1 MPEPEQWSWH
11 KWFGGFIE
19 GRRYGKDMAILLR
32 LALLLVIGY
41 LIVMGTIWTKDKL
54 FGVKQKSQPM
64 VINSGG
70 APVDNST
77 QKVWWSLF
85 DINFG
90 GQDK

>member
-1 MPEPEQWSWH
+1 MAEPEAWSWR

-32 LALLLVIGY
+32 LAVLLVVGY
-41 LIVMGTIWTKDKL
+41 FIVMGVMWTKDKF
-54 FGVKQKSQPM
+54 FGEKVKTQPV

-77 QKVWWSLF
+77 KKNWFSLL